1 MNILLLIIV
10 SLFGT
15 ILFGLIDASFFLL
28 FEEILRKKL
37 TKNKYLDKNTIPI
50 LISTFAISIS
60 LFISSYITTMISTK
74 INLIK
79 HPLIEVIG
87 FVIGKLTI
95 IFLYILYVNPS
106 KNKK

>member
-1 MNILLLIIV
+1 
-10 SLFGT
+10 
-15 ILFGLIDASFFLL
+15 
-28 FEEILRKKL
+28 
-37 TKNKYLDKNTIPI
+37 
-50 LISTFAISIS
+50 
-60 LFISSYITTMISTK
+60 MISTK